1 VFEIFITQSPK
12 QFMLNTWIGGTLEL
26 GSKVRYGITT
36 HGTPIYR
43 FVPYDRSLGPF
54 AVGCSQRNDNVHA
67 IVEYGKEYPQTKE
80 LPRANLVQILG
91 NPTPESELAV
101 LMATYAFDSKKE
113 LRPSKQKSNP
123 KQSEPSLPIISPESS
138 SQRVHL
144 QGWTFHIDPPGCKD
158 VDDSFTFLKT
168 ATGWTISINIAD
180 VAAYVKEG
188 DPIDLMAK
196 AKATSFYSPTGTV
209 LAPMLPQHIEE
220 AATLLPGQPRLCL
233 SLQFDW
239 AAQGQ
244 LTNFTWLQTVTTT
257 NHSYTYDEAQEDF
270 HNQTHEEIQALA
282 ALTGQTDSH
291 KWVETMMILYNT
303 HAGEALRAKGQGIL
317 RTHSQPEQEKLD
329 KWTQIDPDLAFL
341 AYESA
346 IFVGASASNP
356 THFGLATGAYAYAS
370 SPIRR
375 YCDLVNQRI
384 LKGEAVTDDLVQH
397 LNRRQ
402 KQAKAFSR
410 DLFFMTGL
418 SESQVTGVV
427 VESGPESF
435 RVYVPAWKRV
445 VKVRSLTAIPEPKTQ
460 VSLTWYLDMKTPFW
474 KERMVFRHTIL

>member
-1 VFEIFITQSPK
+1 
-12 QFMLNTWIGGTLEL
+12 MLNTWIGGTLEL

-43 FVPYDRSLGPF
+43 FIPYDRSLGPF
-54 AVGCSQRNDNVHA
+54 AVGCSQRNGNIHA

-101 LMATYAFDSKKE
+101 LMATYAFDGKKE
-113 LRPSKQKSNP
+113 LRPSKTKSNP
-123 KQSEPSLPIISPESS
+123 KEPESSIPIISPESS
-138 SQRVHL
+138 SQRVDL
-144 QGWTFHIDPPGCKD
+144 QGWTFHIDPPGCMD

-168 ATGWTISINIAD
+168 PTGWTISINIAD

-188 DPIDLMAK
+188 DPVDLMAK

-209 LAPMLPQHIEE
+209 LASMLPRHIEE

-239 AAQGQ
+239 SDQNPQ
-244 LTNFTWLQTVTTT
+244 NQPTNFRWLQTTTTT
-257 NHSYTYDEAQEDF
+257 NTSYTYDEAQEDF
-270 HNQTHEEIQALA
+270 HKGTREEIQALA
-282 ALTGQTDSH
+282 SLTKSQDSH

-303 HAGEALRAKGQGIL
+303 KAGEALKAKGQGIL
-317 RTHSQPEQEKLD
+317 RTHSQPQQEKLD
-329 KWTQIDPDLAFL
+329 KWIQIDPELAFL
-341 AYESA
+341 AYDSA
-346 IFVGASASNP
+346 TFVEASASNP

-384 LKGEAVTDDLVQH
+384 LKGEGHNDDLVQH

-402 KQAKAFSR
+402 KQAKSFSR
-410 DLFFMTGL
+410 DLFFMTEL
-418 SESQVTGVV
+418 RDTRPVTGVV
-427 VESGPESF
+427 VETGPESF
-435 RVYVPAWKRV
+435 RVYVPVWKRV
-445 VKVRSLTAIPEPKTQ
+445 VKVRSLTAIPDPKEKSQ

>member
-1 VFEIFITQSPK
+1 MSPK
-12 QFMLNTWIGGTLEL
+12 QLMQNTWIGGILEL

-54 AVGCSQRNDNVHA
+54 AVGCSQRNSNVHA
-67 IVEYGKEYPQTKE
+67 IVEYGKEYPEAKQ

-91 NPTPESELAV
+91 NPTAKSELAI

-113 LRPSKQKSNP
+113 LRIMSKNESVCI
-123 KQSEPSLPIISPESS
+123 SEEKL
-138 SQRVHL
+138 VCK
-144 QGWTFHIDPPGCKD
+144 GDGFTFHIDPPGCKD

-168 ATGWTISINIAD
+168 ETGWTISINIAD

-188 DPIDLMAK
+188 DSVDLMAK
-196 AKATSFYSPTGTV
+196 AKATSFYSPTGSI
-209 LAPMLPQHIEE
+209 LASMLPPHIEE
-220 AATLLPGQPRLCL
+220 AATLLPGQPRLCF

-239 AAQGQ
+239 TEGQ
-244 LTNFTWLQTVTTT
+244 EPSNFRWLQTTTIT
-257 NHSYTYDEAQEDF
+257 NHSYTYDEADLE
-270 HNQTHEEIQALA
+270 TREEMRALA
-282 ALTGQTDSH
+282 SLTRQDNSH

-303 HAGEALRAKGQGIL
+303 HAGKRLRELGRGIL
-317 RTHSQPEQEKLD
+317 RTHSQPEQIKLD
-329 KWTQIDPDLAFL
+329 TWTNIDPELAFL

-346 IFVGASASNP
+346 TFVSASIRDKEP
-356 THFGLATGAYAYAS
+356 THFGLSTGAYAYAS

-384 LKGEAVTDDLVQH
+384 LKGSDCVSVTNDELVQH

-410 DLFFMTGL
+410 DLFFMTELKG
-418 SESQVTGVV
+418 SCVKGVV
-427 VESGPESF
+427 IEKKKEAF
-435 RVYVPAWKRV
+435 KVYVPVWKRV
-445 VKVRSLTAIPEPKTQ
+445 VKVRTLTEIPEIKTQ

-474 KERMVFRHTIL
+474 KERIVFHHTII

>member
-1 VFEIFITQSPK
+1 
-12 QFMLNTWIGGTLEL
+12 MLNTWIGGTLEL

-54 AVGCSQRNDNVHA
+54 AVGCSQRNGNVHA

-101 LMATYAFDSKKE
+101 LMATYAFDGKKE
-113 LRPSKQKSNP
+113 LRPSKYPKS
-123 KQSEPSLPIISPESS
+123 KESEPSIPIISPESS

-144 QGWTFHIDPPGCKD
+144 QGWTFHIDPPGCMD

-168 ATGWTISINIAD
+168 PRGWTISINIAD

-188 DPIDLMAK
+188 DPVDLMAK

-209 LAPMLPQHIEE
+209 LASMLPRHIEE
-220 AATLLPGQPRLCL
+220 AATLLPGQSRLCL

-239 AAQGQ
+239 SGQGP
-244 LTNFTWLQTVTTT
+244 TNFRWLQTTTTT
-257 NHSYTYDEAQEDF
+257 NTSYTYDEAQEDF
-270 HNQTHEEIQALA
+270 HKGIREEIQALA

-303 HAGEALRAKGQGIL
+303 KAGETLKAKGQGIL
-317 RTHSQPEQEKLD
+317 RTHSQPQQEKLD
-329 KWTQIDPDLAFL
+329 KWIQIDPELSFL
-341 AYESA
+341 AYDSA
-346 IFVGASASNP
+346 TFVEASSSNP
-356 THFGLATGAYAYAS
+356 THFGLATAAYAYAS

-384 LKGEAVTDDLVQH
+384 LKGEGQSQGHNNDLVQH

-402 KQAKAFSR
+402 KQTKAFSR
-410 DLFFMTGL
+410 DLFFMTEL
-418 SESQVTGVV
+418 KDTRPTRPTRPVTGVV
-427 VESGPESF
+427 VETGSESF

-445 VKVRSLTAIPEPKTQ
+445 VKVRSLAQAPEPKAQ

-474 KERMVFRHTIL
+474 KERIVFRHITL

>member
-1 VFEIFITQSPK
+1 
-12 QFMLNTWIGGTLEL
+12 MLNTWIGGTLEL

-54 AVGCSQRNDNVHA
+54 AVGCSQRNGNVHA
-67 IVEYGKEYPQTKE
+67 IVEYGNEYPQTKE

-91 NPTPESELAV
+91 NPTSESELAV

-113 LRPSKQKSNP
+113 LRPSKTKSKS
-123 KQSEPSLPIISPESS
+123 KQTEPSIPIISLESS
-138 SQRVHL
+138 SQRVNL
-144 QGWTFHIDPPGCKD
+144 QGWTFHIDPPGCMD

-168 ATGWTISINIAD
+168 PTGWTISINIAD

-188 DPIDLMAK
+188 DPVDLMAK

-209 LAPMLPQHIEE
+209 LAPMLPRHIEE
-220 AATLLPGQPRLCL
+220 AATLLPGQSRLCL

-239 AAQGQ
+239 SDQDQ
-244 LTNFTWLQTVTTT
+244 DPTNFRWLQTITTT
-257 NHSYTYDEAQEDF
+257 NTSYTYDEAQEDF
-270 HNQTHEEIQALA
+270 HKGIREEIQALA

-303 HAGEALRAKGQGIL
+303 KAGEALKAKGQGIL
-317 RTHSQPEQEKLD
+317 RTHSQPQQEKLD
-329 KWTQIDPDLAFL
+329 KWIQIQPDLAFL
-341 AYESA
+341 AYDSA
-346 IFVGASASNP
+346 TFVGASANNP

-384 LKGEAVTDDLVQH
+384 LKGEGQSQGYNDGLIQH

-427 VESGPESF
+427 VETGPESF
-435 RVYVPAWKRV
+435 RLYVPVWKRV
-445 VKVRSLTAIPEPKTQ
+445 VKVRSLILIPELKAQ

-474 KERMVFRHTIL
+474 KERIVFRHITL